1 MNKRIRSIFW
11 LMTACIVAINAFQ
24 GYWLWTTYLLNR
36 QQFLTTVQDAWFQAM
51 EGQQVASARQL
62 FFQKDDKEVAVPGQK
77 PRLLIR
83 YKSQEVE
90 QNRYFYHTEKDGLA
104 LRDLQTPGLPAT
116 NTPPLDLSADTLASR
131 LSKRVMRGW
140 AKNGRIDLKR
150 FEKNYRAELKRR
162 GIDVEF
168 KLDSLVI
175 KPEKREG
182 FMVVF
187 DSETY
192 KSPDDGVLR
201 TIPLPI
207 NPLRHLFVQASFL
220 QPVPYLLQRMGWL
233 LGSSVLLLILT
244 TGCFMLMLTTILRQ
258 KKLAEVKNDFIN
270 NMTHELKTP
279 ISTVTAAIE
288 ALLHFGALK
297 DPVKTNDYLTI
308 SQNNMHRLS
317 DLVEKVLNLAV
328 EEKQELE
335 LYPESINLSE
345 LVGTLVADH
354 RVRAVKP
361 VNFKLDIPEAATVS
375 VDKVHFGNV
384 LNNLID
390 NAINYSEEQ
399 VVVRMNYRQEQDGWQ
414 LAVADNGIG
423 IPKVYHTVIFD
434 RFFRV
439 PTGNLHAVKGFG
451 LGLAY
456 VRQVVERHGGSIRVT
471 SEPGKGSEFILKF

>member
-1 MNKRIRSIFW
+1 
-11 LMTACIVAINAFQ
+11 MTACIVAINAFQ

-36 QQFLTTVQDAWFQAM
+36 QQFLMTVQDAWFQTM
-51 EGQQVASARQL
+51 EGQQVASAKRL
-62 FFQKDDKEVAVPGQK
+62 FDEKEDRDAALPGRK

-83 YKSQEVE
+83 YKSAETE
-90 QNRYFYHTEKDGLA
+90 KNKFFYHIETNSNDPRTLSA
-104 LRDLQTPGLPAT
+104 PNSPGPSLPIQ
-116 NTPPLDLSADTLASR
+116 NLPADTLALR
-131 LSKRVMRGW
+131 LSKRIVGGW
-140 AKNGRIDLKR
+140 ARQRHLDLKK
-150 FEKNYRAELKRR
+150 FEAMYRAELKRR
-162 GIDVEF
+162 AVDVEF
-168 KLDSLVI
+168 RLDTLII
-175 KPEKREG
+175 KPEKKDG
-182 FMVVF
+182 YLVVF
-187 DSETY
+187 DSELY
-192 KSPDDGVLR
+192 RSPDDGVLR

-207 NPLRHLFVQASFL
+207 NPVRHLFVQASFL
-220 QPVPYLLQRMGWL
+220 KSVPYLLQRMGWL
-233 LGSSVLLLILT
+233 LASSVLLLILT
-244 TGCFMLMLTTILRQ
+244 TGCFLLMLNTILRQ
-258 KKLAEVKNDFIN
+258 KKLSEVKNDFIN

-297 DPVKTNDYLTI
+297 DPAKTQDYLTI
-308 SQNNMHRLS
+308 SQNNMQRLS

-335 LYPESINLSE
+335 LCPEPVNLSD
-345 LVGTLVADH
+345 LVEALVADH

-399 VVVRMNYRQEQDGWQ
+399 VVVRMNYRKEPDGWQ

-423 IPKVYHTVIFD
+423 IPKAYHAAIFD

-439 PTGNLHAVKGFG
+439 PTGNLHVVKGFG